1 MAKSRGRAIAT
12 LLAGSWRTEPPPYTR
27 SPTDEVE
34 LAPHILKTGAGG
46 LAWWRLRDSDS
57 YDFPYAAELQE
68 AYRLQTLQS
77 GIHGRRLE
85 EAVRKLSL
93 AGIQPLLA
101 KGWLAAGLYAQRGL
115 RPYGDID
122 LWVRP
127 EEHGAALEALGYPPG
142 QQYPVDLHGNS
153 PARDRSWDELYG
165 RARPEEVGGVSVH
178 ALGAED
184 HLYLLS
190 VHMLAHG
197 AWRPLWLC
205 DVAAALESLPED
217 FDWEYCLSG
226 GPRRANWL
234 ASAIGLAQ
242 RVLGASAER
251 LPPEVVHAGLP
262 GWLAPSVLRT
272 WGSTDHYMHSPPVG
286 LTRRRP
292 KALLKALRLRW
303 PNPIQ
308 VTIDWDRRFD
318 ATPRLPVQLA
328 ECVARTGRFLREP
341 KRQPPRRPRV

>member
-1 MAKSRGRAIAT
+1 MIART
-12 LLAGSWRTEPPPYTR
+12 LEGSWRADPPPLDVPPRTL
-27 SPTDEVE
+27 EE
-34 LAPHILKTGAGG
+34 IAPLILETGAGG
-46 LAWWRLRDSDS
+46 LAWWRVRDTELGESPVGA
-57 YDFPYAAELQE
+57 DFQQAFRA
-68 AYRLQTLQS
+68 QTLQS
-77 GIHGRRLE
+77 GLHGRALE
-85 EAVRKLSL
+85 EAVGKLCS
-93 AGIQPLLA
+93 AGVEPLLA
-101 KGWLAAGLYAQRGL
+101 KGWLAASLYAQRGL

-127 EEHGAALEALGYPPG
+127 EQHGTALEALGYPSG

-153 PARDRSWDELYG
+153 PARDRSWDEVYARG
-165 RARPEEVGGVSVH
+165 RPEEVGGVSVQ

-217 FDWEYCLSG
+217 FDWDYCLSG

-234 ASAIGLAQ
+234 ASAIGLAT
-242 RVLGASAER
+242 RLLGASAE
-251 LPPEVVHAGLP
+251 GLP
-262 GWLAPSVLRT
+262 AEVARASLPRWLAPSVLRS
-272 WGSTDHYMHSPPVG
+272 WSSADHYMHSTPVG
-286 LTRRRP
+286 LTLRRP
-292 KALLKALRLRW
+292 RALLGALRLRW

-318 ATPRLPVQLA
+318 GTSRLPVQLA
-328 ECVARTGRFLREP
+328 ECVVRSGRFLLGRP
-341 KRQPPRRPRV
+341 TATPPV